1 MTRLSWPGRPAP
13 VPDATAAL
21 PRSRRSLRGYARRF
35 LSAPRNVIAFAF
47 VVLIIAAA
55 LAAPLL
61 TTYNPLSGGP
71 HALLPPGSSG
81 HPLGTDQLGRD
92 IWSELVYG
100 SRVSL
105 TVGFAAAAMATI
117 AGTAVGAVAGYAG
130 ASADTLLMRV
140 TEVFQTLP
148 RLVVAIVVVALFG
161 SGISK
166 LIIIIAVF
174 AWPQTARVVRSG
186 IRVVRRADYVE
197 AARISG
203 MPPHLIL
210 LQEILPNVLPA
221 IVVVASLDVAE
232 AILTEAALS
241 FFGLGDPNRVSWG
254 GMLNQAQQYLQQAWW
269 MALFPGLAVAA
280 VVLSF
285 NIMGDGLTDTLEAAR
300 LGGVRR

>member
-1 MTRLSWPGRPAP
+1 MRGPAVHGPVSFWGRFRHKPLGVAGL
-13 VPDATAAL
+13 VVVA
-21 PRSRRSLRGYARRF
+21 GI
-35 LSAPRNVIAFAF
+35 VIAA
-47 VVLIIAAA
+47 VLAPWISPYGPNDANLLHP
-55 LAAPLL
+55 LA
-61 TTYNPLSGGP
+61 GP
-71 HALLPPGSSG
+71 SAQHL
-81 HPLGTDQLGRD
+81 LGTDQLGRD